1 MYSRGSSFLLERGI
15 EDMPIVPSDASR
27 PLDSV
32 VIVVPCLN
40 EEEHIEQTLA
50 QFMAEPAHT
59 VCKIVVS
66 DGGSTDRTVKIV
78 EECARRDGRVVLLR
92 NNRRI
97 QSSALNRAVE
107 QYGDLARFIVRV
119 DAHADY
125 PAGFCATLL
134 AAQRMT
140 GADSV
145 VVSMI
150 AKGVTC
156 FQEAAAAAQN
166 SRLGNGGSAHRKLAQ
181 GGFVDHG
188 HHALMAV
195 NAFRFVGGYD
205 ESFSH
210 NEDAELDCRLIAA
223 GFRIYLCAGADITY
237 YPRKSLA
244 SLFKQYR
251 SFGSGRAM
259 TILKHRAKP
268 KLRQLVP
275 VMVGPAVVMALLW
288 PLAPFLAIPA
298 ALWMTLCLTYGVVL
312 GVRGNSKCACGAG
325 IAAMLMHLGFSF
337 GFISR
342 MLRSTT
348 VGSLRS
354 DRGAQRAIP

>member
-1 MYSRGSSFLLERGI
+1 MLLFRVSMKRSI
-15 EDMPIVPSDASR
+15 SKKRSLISWRFP
-27 PLDSV
+27 
-32 VIVVPCLN
+32 
-40 EEEHIEQTLA
+40 Q
-50 QFMAEPAHT
+50 HT

-66 DGGSTDRTVKIV
+66 DGGSSDGTAKIV
-78 EECARRDGRVVLLR
+78 EQCALRDSRVVLLR

-97 QSSALNRAVE
+97 QSAGVNRVVE
-107 QYGDLARFIVRV
+107 QYGDLARFIIRV

-125 PAGFCATLL
+125 PADFCTTLL

-156 FQEAAAAAQN
+156 FQTAAAAAQN
-166 SRLGNGGSAHRKLAQ
+166 SKLGNGGSAHRRLAQ

-188 HHALMAV
+188 HHALMDV
-195 NAFRFVGGYD
+195 NAFRSVGGYD
-205 ESFSH
+205 KSFSH

-237 YPRKSLA
+237 YPRKNLP
-244 SLFKQYR
+244 SLFNQYKN
-251 SFGSGRAM
+251 FGSGRAK
-259 TILKHRAKP
+259 TILKHRVKP

-275 VMVGPAVVMALLW
+275 VMVGPAVAMSLLC
-288 PLAPFLAIPA
+288 PLAPFFAIPA
-298 ALWMTLCLTYGVVL
+298 VLWTTICLSYGVFLSVQ
-312 GVRGNSKCACGAG
+312 GKSRCACGAG

-342 MLRSTT
+342 ILRPRVIGNSQ
-348 VGSLRS
+348 SN
-354 DRGAQRAIP
+354 RGAQRAIS

>member
-1 MYSRGSSFLLERGI
+1 M
-15 EDMPIVPSDASR
+15 D
-27 PLDSV
+27 
-32 VIVVPCLN
+32 
-40 EEEHIEQTLA
+40 
-50 QFMAEPAHT
+50 
-59 VCKIVVS
+59 
-66 DGGSTDRTVKIV
+66 
-78 EECARRDGRVVLLR
+78 
-92 NNRRI
+92 
-97 QSSALNRAVE
+97 
-107 QYGDLARFIVRV
+107 
-119 DAHADY
+119 
-125 PAGFCATLL
+125 
-134 AAQRMT
+134 
-140 GADSV
+140 
-145 VVSMI
+145 
-150 AKGVTC
+150 
-156 FQEAAAAAQN
+156 
-166 SRLGNGGSAHRKLAQ
+166 
-181 GGFVDHG
+181 
-188 HHALMAV
+188 V

-210 NEDAELDCRLIAA
+210 NEDAELDCRLITA

-237 YPRKSLA
+237 YPRKSPA

-312 GVRGNSKCACGAG
+312 GVRGNNKCACGAG

-342 MLRSTT
+342 MLRPTA

-354 DRGAQRAIP
+354 NRGAQRAIP

>member
-1 MYSRGSSFLLERGI
+1 
-15 EDMPIVPSDASR
+15 MPIAPGDTSRSSDT
-27 PLDSV
+27 V
-32 VIVVPCLN
+32 VVVVPCLN
-40 EEEHIEQTLA
+40 EEEHIEKTLA
-50 QFMAEPAHT
+50 YFMGVPAHI

-66 DGGSTDRTVKIV
+66 DGGSTDGTAKIV
-78 EECARRDGRVVLLR
+78 EQCALRDSRVVLLR

-97 QSSALNRAVE
+97 QSAGVNRVVE
-107 QYGDLARFIVRV
+107 QYGDLARFIIRV

-125 PAGFCATLL
+125 PADFCTTLL
-134 AAQRMT
+134 AAQRTT

-156 FQEAAAAAQN
+156 FQTAAAAAQN
-166 SRLGNGGSAHRKLAQ
+166 SKLGNGGSAHRRLAQ

-188 HHALMAV
+188 HHALMDV
-195 NAFRFVGGYD
+195 NAFRSVGGYD

-237 YPRKSLA
+237 YPRKNLP
-244 SLFKQYR
+244 SLFNQYKN
-251 SFGSGRAM
+251 FGSGRAK
-259 TILKHRAKP
+259 TILKHRVKP

-275 VMVGPAVVMALLW
+275 VMVGPAVAMSLLW
-288 PLAPFLAIPA
+288 PLAPFFAIPA
-298 ALWMTLCLTYGVVL
+298 VLWTTICLTYGVFL
-312 GVRGNSKCACGAG
+312 GVQAKSRCACGAG

-342 MLRSTT
+342 ILRPRAIGNSQ
-348 VGSLRS
+348 SNRS
-354 DRGAQRAIP
+354 AQRAIS

>member
-1 MYSRGSSFLLERGI
+1 
-15 EDMPIVPSDASR
+15 MPVAPGDASR

-32 VIVVPCLN
+32 VVVIPCLN
-40 EEEHIEQTLA
+40 EEEHIEKTLA
-50 QFMAEPAHT
+50 HFMAEPEQT
-59 VCKIVVS
+59 VCRIAVS

-78 EECARRDGRVVLLR
+78 EECAQRDSRVVLLH
-92 NNRRI
+92 NDRRI
-97 QSSALNRAVE
+97 QSSAVNRAVE

-125 PAGFCATLL
+125 PAGFCTALL

-156 FQEAAAAAQN
+156 FQTAAAAAQN
-166 SRLGNGGSAHRKLAQ
+166 SRLGNGGSAHRRLAQ

-195 NAFRFVGGYD
+195 NAFRSVGGYD

-210 NEDAELDCRLIAA
+210 NEDAELDYRLIAA

-237 YPRKSLA
+237 YPRKNPV

-251 SFGSGRAM
+251 NFGSGRAM
-259 TILKHRAKP
+259 TILKHRVRP
-268 KLRQLVP
+268 RLRQLLP
-275 VMVGPAVVMALLW
+275 VMVGPAVATSLLW

-298 ALWMTLCLTYGVVL
+298 VLWATISLAYGVAL
-312 GVRGNSKCACGAG
+312 GVRGKSGCVCGAG

-337 GFISR
+337 GFL
-342 MLRSTT
+342 LRI
-348 VGSLRS
+348 LRPAAIGNS
-354 DRGAQRAIP
+354 QSSHGAQRAIS